1 MILCSQ
7 LEDMSGLELLM
18 ELRTTEARPPVLMI
32 DEARRQNSSIL
43 CPESGEG
50 LCYVGRTELRSLLW
64 ELYRMPGRQN
74 RQMERRCQ
82 ELYEGWGI
90 RQPDMNSRYLSSA
103 VGVVYG
109 TIQKLAIRKEILQAV
124 GEQYEV
130 SVSAVDS
137 GIRRMVDQLE
147 ARPTAEWLAF
157 KEKSGFAD
165 EKPTT
170 GKLIYAVKNYLQ
182 HRKGG

>member
-1 MILCSQ
+1 MLAVRSSEACCGSCIGCR
-7 LEDMSGLELLM
+7 DG
-18 ELRTTEARPPVLMI
+18 RTGRWNAGVRNCTRAG
-32 DEARRQNSSIL
+32 
-43 CPESGEG
+43 ESG
-50 LCYVGRTELRSLLW
+50 
-64 ELYRMPGRQN
+64 
-74 RQMERRCQ
+74 
-82 ELYEGWGI
+82 
-90 RQPDMNSRYLSSA
+90 SRYLSSA

-157 KEKSGFAD
+157 KEKSGFTD

-182 HRKGG
+182 HQKGG